1 MMNAIVLRE
10 TGGPEVLRLERVPDP
25 VPGPGEV
32 VVRLRAAALNR
43 RDVWIRMEQYA
54 GIRLPAILGSDGAGE
69 VSALGEGVRN
79 VVTGAPVIVNPSLDW
94 GDGERVPGP
103 AFRILGMPDDGTYA
117 ELVRV
122 PAANLF
128 PKPERLS
135 WEEAAALP
143 LAALTA
149 YRAMV
154 SRARVGAGETVLVT
168 GIGGGVATFAL
179 LIARHLGA
187 RVLVTSGSEAKLER
201 ARALGAEGGADYHD
215 PKWVEAIRRLA
226 GGGGPDVAID
236 GTGGTT
242 FAQLLDVLKPG
253 GRLASYGATRG
264 PAPEMEVRR
273 LFWKQLDLLGT
284 TMGSPR
290 DFAGM
295 VRMFTEPRHAG
306 DRQVV
311 NPLTPVVDQV
321 FPLAEA
327 AAAHRRMEAA
337 EQFGKI
343 VLRIGD

>member
-1 MMNAIVLRE
+1 MKAIVLRE
-10 TGGPEVLRLERVPDP
+10 TGGPEVLRLEDVPEP

-43 RDVWIRMEQYA
+43 RDVWIRLGRYA

-69 VSALGEGVRN
+69 VSALGEGVRG
-79 VVTGAPVIVNPSLDW
+79 VLEGAPVIVNPSLDW

-117 ELVRV
+117 EYVRV
-122 PAANLF
+122 PATNVL

-143 LAALTA
+143 LAGLTA
-149 YRAMV
+149 YRAVV
-154 SRARVGAGETVLVT
+154 SRARVRAGETVLVT
-168 GIGGGVATFAL
+168 GIGGGVATVAL
-179 LIARHLGA
+179 LIARSLGA
-187 RVLVTSGSEAKLER
+187 RVLVTSGSEAKLAR
-201 ARALGAEGGADYHD
+201 ARELGAEGGASYRDAG
-215 PKWVEAIRRLA
+215 WVEVIRQLA
-226 GGGGPDVAID
+226 GEGGPDVAID
-236 GTGGTT
+236 GAGGAT
-242 FAQLLDVLKPG
+242 FAALLDALKPG
-253 GRLASYGATRG
+253 GRLVSYGATGG
-264 PAPEMEVRR
+264 PAPQLEVRR

-295 VRMFTEPRHAG
+295 VRLFAEPRPAG
-306 DRQVV
+306 DRQVA
-311 NPLTPVVDQV
+311 NPLTPVVDRV

-327 AAAHRRMEAA
+327 AAAHQRMEAA

-343 VLRIGD
+343 VLRVAG

>member
-1 MMNAIVLRE
+1 MMDAIVLRE
-10 TGGPEVLRLERVPDP
+10 TGGPEVLRLENVPEP
-25 VPGPGEV
+25 EPGPGEV

-43 RDVWIRMEQYA
+43 RDAWIRMGRYA
-54 GIRLPAILGSDGAGE
+54 GIRLPAILGSDGSGE
-69 VSALGEGVRN
+69 VSAVGDGVRN
-79 VVTGAPVIVNPSLDW
+79 VVPGAPVIVNPSLDW

-122 PAANLF
+122 PAANVY

-143 LAALTA
+143 LAGLTA
-149 YRAMV
+149 YRAVV

-168 GIGGGVATFAL
+168 GIGGGVATLAL

-187 RVLVTSGSEAKLER
+187 RVLVTSGSDAKLER
-201 ARALGAEGGADYHD
+201 ARALGAEGGANYHD
-215 PKWVEAIRRLA
+215 PEWVEAIRQLA
-226 GGGGPDVAID
+226 GEGGPDVAID
-236 GTGGTT
+236 SAGGTT
-242 FAQLLDVLKPG
+242 FAQLLDALKPG
-253 GRLASYGATRG
+253 GRLVSYGATGG
-264 PAPEMEVRR
+264 PAPATEVRR
-273 LFWKQLDLLGT
+273 LYWKQLDLLGT

-295 VRMFTEPRHAG
+295 ARLVAE
-306 DRQVV
+306 
-311 NPLTPVVDQV
+311 NPLTPVVDQI

-343 VLRIGD
+343 VLRIGA